1 MPVPNSIVPSTRW
14 PLALAAQWSAAI
26 VSAAISI
33 ALLVWLARTMDA
45 RDFVRYSSALSAA
58 LVALALIEG
67 GWSALIYREH
77 SGRHDARAL
86 MGLRAAALAH
96 AFFVASL
103 SAFALWA
110 VTRELRLAL
119 AAALCMLTVALMNHR
134 SVLLRSQQ
142 RFGAEAGWQLLGR
155 LLSAVVIMV
164 AVSRLGGSADWVF
177 LAWAGSLGLIVVLSV
192 GQWGTAPSWAD
203 AKRWY
208 PQATLILIADVCF
221 VALLKGDLVWLSTT
235 AQWGVPAASESV
247 LKSYAACVRWVEGA
261 LLLIAPLSNVVVARL
276 RTNRLAA
283 DPSTA
288 SAARST
294 NDAQRAES
302 KAAFRWV
309 AIGAGICAAF
319 GALCW
324 VAARAGGEAAVT
336 AAFGTAYVGAGTWMP
351 VVALP
356 LPMACANL
364 VMFQAVLAVAS
375 GRDLARAA
383 AAGLASFVVAA
394 ILLLFM
400 KYGAVGVAVAAAVGQ
415 SVLLFCLVKMF
426 NRHRLAARSVGAL

>member
-1 MPVPNSIVPSTRW
+1 MPVPNSFVRSTRW

-33 ALLVWLARTMDA
+33 ALVVWLARTMDA

-58 LVALALIEG
+58 LVALAFVEG

-77 SGRHDARAL
+77 SGRRDAGSL

-96 AFFVASL
+96 AFFVALL
-103 SAFALWA
+103 SAFALWV
-110 VTRELRLAL
+110 VTREPRLAL

-134 SVLLRSQQ
+134 SVLLRAHQ
-142 RFGAEAGWQLLGR
+142 RFGTEAGWQMLGR
-155 LLSAVVIMV
+155 LLSAVAIMV
-164 AVSRLGGSADWVF
+164 AVLRLGGSADWVF
-177 LAWAGSLGLIVVLSV
+177 LAWAGSLGLILVLSV
-192 GQWGTAPSWAD
+192 RQWGTVPSWTE

-208 PQATLILIADVCF
+208 PQALLILVADACF

-235 AQWGVPAASESV
+235 AHWGVPAVSESV

-261 LLLIAPLSNVVVARL
+261 LLLIAPLTNVVVARL
-276 RTNRLAA
+276 RTNRSDA
-283 DPSTA
+283 DS
-288 SAARST
+288 SATRST
-294 NDAQRAES
+294 NDAQFAES
-302 KAAFRWV
+302 KQAFRWV
-309 AIGAGICAAF
+309 VIGAGICAAF

-324 VAARAGGEAAVT
+324 VAAWASGEAVVT
-336 AAFGTAYVGAGTWMP
+336 AAFGTAYVGAGAWMP

-375 GRDLARAA
+375 GRNLARAT
-383 AAGLASFVVAA
+383 AAGLLSFVVAA

-400 KYGAVGVAVAAAVGQ
+400 KCGAVGMAVAAAIGQ
-415 SVLLFCLVKMF
+415 SVLLFCLIKIF
-426 NRHRLAARSVGAL
+426 NCYRLASRSTQAL